1 MPNEANEENSIIK
14 NIINAI
20 ETFADKLNKIDF
32 SKVVDNFI
40 VPFYE
45 LSLDLEEA
53 KENPESLINYFEY
66 MEKLSEYYWAMP
78 YKIDGKTL
86 KDIFEN
92 VSTEE
97 EFDIYMQEYYTEEK
111 IEDIFTYIENKISDK
126 HKVILEQIIG
136 GFKNNYYALVNNA
149 LISIIDNELSF
160 YIENKTITTRKNIF
174 KPILDELKDTP
185 IEECN
190 WGNIL
195 VLEMLENNIETI
207 FEFIKFDN
215 ISISTQKT
223 VRRHTTQHGVM
234 YSNERIDSLMLINT
248 LYNILYTKDFL
259 LEYENK
265 LEYSGRD
272 KKFILKEK

>member
-1 MPNEANEENSIIK
+1 MPNEENSIIK

-111 IEDIFTYIENKISDK
+111 IEAIFTYIENKISDK

-215 ISISTQKT
+215 IFISTQKT